1 MPLVESLFHD
11 LRQSF
16 RALVR
21 DPKFSLTALLIL
33 ALCLGANIAIF
44 SIVHG
49 ILVKPL
55 PFREPEQL
63 VSIYNR
69 YPKAGVDRA
78 GASVPHYIE
87 RKEGLS
93 AVESAAAVR
102 NRGVT
107 IGETGSPE
115 RLDAMMVTPSFFS
128 TVGASAALGRTFTEE
143 EGNYGQHEVVLL
155 SDGLWRQRFGGD
167 PAVIGRTLRIDT
179 VNHTIIGVMPPGFR
193 FLNHQAAVWMPLCFS
208 DDDRKPERRHANNME
223 MIARLK
229 PGTTVASAQA
239 ELDALNQRALESDPY
254 GTLVTGAGFT
264 TVVRD
269 LREDSVKQLRPA
281 LLLLQAGVFFL
292 LLIGAVNLT
301 NLLLVRATGR
311 TKEYSIRQALG
322 AGVGQISRALI
333 VETVLLTLAG
343 AVIGI
348 ALGAAA
354 VRMIAVMTAD
364 MLPLAIDG
372 VDPTVI
378 AISLG
383 FAVVL
388 GLALATPVVW
398 HTVRGNLTQALSV
411 ESRSGTTSRSVHRL
425 RHGLV
430 VAQITLAF
438 VLLAGAGLL
447 GLSFSRVLA
456 VQPGFHADHVLTGAV
471 ELPWV
476 NYKEPPERVAFMEK
490 LQSELQA
497 IPGVTFAGVTTSL
510 PFSGR
515 NDQNGISIDGR
526 PLQPG
531 ESLQAHR
538 TGGIFGD
545 YLQTLGIP
553 LIEGRLL
560 TSEDS
565 RAKNKVCV
573 IDAAVAARYWP
584 EGGAIGH
591 RVINGPPDE
600 TAERYTIVGVV
611 GVVKHDDLADDHANG
626 AIYFPYADYA
636 STSFLVAVR
645 TQQAP
650 EAAASAMRAAV
661 LRVDPELAL
670 HDLKPMS
677 SRVDDSLAS
686 RRLPLLLAGVFAGV
700 ALVLAAVG
708 IYGVLA
714 YAVAQR
720 RREIGVRMALGA
732 LPEQILRQ
740 FLTLGVTLL
749 AIALPLGLVGAWLSG
764 QAMSGLLFGVSA
776 ANPWVLGGTA
786 LMLAIVALLACLLPA
801 RSAAKVAPIEA
812 LRSN

>member
-1 MPLVESLFHD
+1 MPLVESLLHD

-33 ALCLGANIAIF
+33 ALCIGANVAIF

-49 ILVKPL
+49 SLMKPL
-55 PFREPEQL
+55 PFRESAQL

-69 YPKAGVDRA
+69 YPNAGVDRA
-78 GASVPHYIE
+78 GSSVPHYLE
-87 RKEGLS
+87 RKEGLNTL
-93 AVESAAAVR
+93 ADAAALR
-102 NRGVT
+102 PAGVT
-107 IGETGSPE
+107 VGETGTPE
-115 RLDAMMVTPSFFS
+115 RVDSMQVTPSFFR
-128 TVGASAALGRTFTEE
+128 TLGVSAALGRVFTEE
-143 EGNYGQHEVVLL
+143 EGNYGKHEVVIL
-155 SDGLWRQRFGGD
+155 SDALWRQRFGGD
-167 PAVIGRTLRIDT
+167 PDVIGRTLRINT
-179 VNHTIIGVMPPGFR
+179 TNHVIVGVMPAGFR
-193 FLNHQAAVWMPLCFS
+193 FLNLRAVLWTPLCFS
-208 DDDRKPERRHANNME
+208 EEDRKDDRRHSNNME
-223 MIARLK
+223 MIGRLK
-229 PGTTVASAQA
+229 PDASAGAAQA
-239 ELDALNQRALESDPY
+239 EIDALNARALEGDPY
-254 GTLVTGAGFT
+254 ASLVVGAGFST
-264 TVVRD
+264 HVRD
-269 LREDSVKQLRPA
+269 LREDSVKHLRPA

-301 NLLLVRATGR
+301 NLLLVRASGR

-322 AGVGQISRALI
+322 AGAWQIGRAL
-333 VETVLLTLAG
+333 VAETVVLTLAG
-343 AVIGI
+343 AVLGL

-354 VRMIAVMTAD
+354 VRVLALVVAD
-364 MLPLAIDG
+364 QLPLAIG
-372 VDPTVI
+372 GIDPVVI
-378 AISLG
+378 AVALG
-383 FAVVL
+383 LSVVL
-388 GLALATPVVW
+388 GLVLAAPVVW
-398 HTVRGNLTQALSV
+398 HTVRGNLTQTLSV
-411 ESRSGTTSRSVHRL
+411 ESRSGTTSRAVHRL

-447 GLSFSRVLA
+447 GLSFSRVLE
-456 VQPGFHADHVLTGAV
+456 VQPGFRADNVLTGAI

-476 NYKEPPERVAFMEK
+476 NYKETPERLAFMEK
-490 LQSELQA
+490 LLSELHA
-497 IPGVTFAGVTTSL
+497 VPGVASAGVTTSL

-538 TGGIFGD
+538 TAGVIGD

-553 LIEGRLL
+553 LIEGRFL

-565 RAKNKVCV
+565 RAKSKVCV

-591 RVINGPPDE
+591 RLINGPPDE
-600 TAERYTIVGVV
+600 NADRFTIVGVV

-636 STSFLVAVR
+636 STSFLVAAR
-645 TQQAP
+645 TQQTP
-650 EAAASAMRAAV
+650 EAAASALRAAV

-670 HDLKPMS
+670 HDLKPMA
-677 SRVDDSLAS
+677 SRVEDSLAS
-686 RRLPLLLAGVFAGV
+686 RRLPLLLAGLFASV

-740 FLTLGVTLL
+740 FLTLGATLL
-749 AIALPLGLVGAWLSG
+749 TIALPLGLLGAWLSG

-776 ANPWVLGGTA
+776 GNPWVLGGTA
-786 LMLAIVALLACLLPA
+786 VMLVAVALLACYLPA

-812 LRSN
+812 LRGS